1 MYILSERS
9 QLLRDVMA
17 LSSSVPTEWDWISF
31 LWLSS
36 NSKKSKKFG
45 ENMKFKGPYIERRSG
60 LDTICLIN

>member
-1 MYILSERS
+1 MYILSERN

-45 ENMKFKGPYIERRSG
+45 ENVKFKGPYV
-60 LDTICLIN
+60 